1 MCLNHIWFIFKE
13 RHRIDVDCR
22 RTDRNQPLFSTPAEI
37 HSTDLDDEKDV
48 QRHYS
53 IISPNMNDIGAQS
66 PTNEHIDRM
75 AGILLTYNFY
85 EKELGMSYS
94 SVSIILNL
102 ISLWSNL
109 GYVQGMSDLCA
120 PIYVV
125 MGGNEE
131 MTFWCFVEV
140 MNRMVN
146 GILFEETRVLK
157 ITFRNRISCEIRVAC
172 RNNWQPCNN

>member
-1 MCLNHIWFIFKE
+1 MFESYLIVTKE

-53 IISPNMNDIGAQS
+53 IISPTMNDIGAQS

-94 SVSIILNL
+94 SVSIILGL
-102 ISLWSNL
+102 TLP
-109 GYVQGMSDLCA
+109 D
-120 PIYVV
+120 PI
-125 MGGNEE
+125 
-131 MTFWCFVEV
+131 
-140 MNRMVN
+140 
-146 GILFEETRVLK
+146 
-157 ITFRNRISCEIRVAC
+157 
-172 RNNWQPCNN
+172 

>member
-1 MCLNHIWFIFKE
+1 
-13 RHRIDVDCR
+13 
-22 RTDRNQPLFSTPAEI
+22 
-37 HSTDLDDEKDV
+37 
-48 QRHYS
+48 
-53 IISPNMNDIGAQS
+53 MNDIGAQS

-85 EKELGMSYS
+85 EKELGMSYG
-94 SVSIILNL
+94 SVSITLDLILL
-102 ISLWSNL
+102 GFNL

-131 MTFWCFVEV
+131 LTFWCFVEV

-146 GILFEETRVLK
+146 WIPLERDAQF
-157 ITFRNRISCEIRVAC
+157 ISCLETEFPARPEWHAETTIHVATAD
-172 RNNWQPCNN
+172 

>member
-1 MCLNHIWFIFKE
+1 
-13 RHRIDVDCR
+13 
-22 RTDRNQPLFSTPAEI
+22 
-37 HSTDLDDEKDV
+37 
-48 QRHYS
+48 
-53 IISPNMNDIGAQS
+53 MNDIGAQS

-94 SVSIILNL
+94 SVSIIFGLS
-102 ISLWSNL
+102 SLRSNL

-146 GILFEETRVLK
+146 WIFFRGGPPFKLYLETEFPARSEWHAETTINLAT
-157 ITFRNRISCEIRVAC
+157 ID
-172 RNNWQPCNN
+172 